1 MDYGVDKGR
10 ERVVSSP
17 GFGDPWYGGFY
28 RRGFYRP
35 VIVTGR
41 GGRRYVYGYRD
52 PFLWGGFGPGWGY
65 NAVSSYTVYTSGLT
79 LEIDRAADA
88 SRLCEGPARP
98 PSPDHNSHTHAPH
111 NLREITLGI
120 PG

>member
-1 MDYGVDKGR
+1 MILRPPRATRTDTLVPYTTLFRSGQYAKIVAGEPTRYGYSPAANGERADLVVRMDYGVDKGR

-41 GGRRYVYGYRD
+41 GGRRLVYG
-52 PFLWGGFGPGWGY
+52 
-65 NAVSSYTVYTSGLT
+65 
-79 LEIDRAADA
+79 
-88 SRLCEGPARP
+88 
-98 PSPDHNSHTHAPH
+98 
-111 NLREITLGI
+111 
-120 PG
+120 